1 MAVVAPNGQTRIKRI
16 GVGKK
21 TMNILLV
28 TPFFTPQTGGVATY
42 LEDLRRF
49 LGQRG
54 HEVLVLRTGEARS
67 IERCTVNHDD
77 RVYELYFRAPWVPEA
92 PFRGLVAFLV
102 YFMPTLWRLA
112 QFIRRHRIQLVS
124 LEYPLGFMLYFRLLH
139 LFNRFKLIVGLH
151 GDDVLSLHQLPAH
164 EQAIIAHLIRN
175 ADWVLAHSSS
185 LLGQA
190 ETIVGGLKDQRSY
203 LPYGIDC
210 ERLREHAAEHADRT
224 QIQSVPYILTVAKLF
239 DRKGIDVLLHAV
251 RKIKDA
257 LDGHAFVIVGDG
269 PEEAK
274 LKQMASDLGVNDRV
288 TFAGDIP
295 NRDIPSLF
303 KGCRFF
309 VLPSRSEPFGIV
321 LLEAMTFGKAI
332 LATRVGGIPEFVQN
346 GVNGVLVP
354 SEDPDALA
362 KQILAFIRQGDHT
375 DRIGK
380 NGLAIVETA
389 YDYRSIIKRYEAIFT
404 RIVAGEQ

>member
-1 MAVVAPNGQTRIKRI
+1 
-16 GVGKK
+16 
-21 TMNILLV
+21 MNILLV

-77 RVYELYFRAPWVPEA
+77 RVFELYLRAPWVPEA
-92 PFRGLVAFLV
+92 PLKGLVAFLV
-102 YFMPTLWRLA
+102 YFLPTIWKLA
-112 QFIRRHRIQLVS
+112 RFTTRNNIQIVS
-124 LEYPLGFMLYFRLLH
+124 LEYPLGFMVYFRVLH
-139 LFNRFKLIVGLH
+139 LFKRFKMIVGLH
-151 GDDVLSLHQLPAH
+151 GDDVLSLHKLPVY
-164 EQAIIAHLIRN
+164 EQAVVLHLIHK

-190 ETIVGGLKDQRSY
+190 ERIVGSLNRRRSY

-210 ERLREHAAEHADRT
+210 ERLREQAAEHADRT
-224 QIQSVPYILTVAKLF
+224 RIQSVPYILTVAKLF

-251 RKIKDA
+251 RKVRDA
-257 LDGHAFVIVGDG
+257 LDGHTLVIVGDG

-295 NRDIPSLF
+295 NKEIPSLL
-303 KGCRFF
+303 KHCRFF

-332 LATRVGGIPEFVQN
+332 LATRVGGIPEFVQD

-362 KQILAFIRQGDHT
+362 KQILAFIRQGDNT

-380 NGLAIVETA
+380 NGLAIVEAA
-389 YDYRSIIKRYEAIFT
+389 YDYRSIIKRYEALFA
-404 RIVAGEQ
+404 RIVSGEQEPIVEGVY